1 MRSASVVERRWWVA
15 VAATLGA
22 TYAALSWMQV
32 ALDALRERNLLR
44 KSIAAAAAVAAAG
57 VVGWLLRRRAG
68 WREWLMLALCAV
80 VYAVVATRF
89 EVIQER
95 IHLLQYGLVALLFLG
110 ALEARA
116 SGGAAAFLDA
126 TVTAPRAAAGAVLLT
141 AAAGWIDEAIQGIL
155 PNRHYD
161 LRDVGL
167 NALAGAMAVGA
178 LAGLRWTRAADA
190 ERRAAAEEA

>member
-1 MRSASVVERRWWVA
+1 MRSGRGAERRWWVA
-15 VAATLGA
+15 VAATIGA
-22 TYAALSWMQV
+22 TYASLSWMQV

-44 KSIAAAAAVAAAG
+44 KSIVAAAAVAAAS

-116 SGGAAAFLDA
+116 SGGTGAFLDA
-126 TVTAPRAAAGAVLLT
+126 TATAFRPAAGAVLLT
-141 AAAGWIDEAIQGIL
+141 AAAGWLDEGIQGVL

-167 NALAGAMAVGA
+167 NALAGAMAVGT

-190 ERRAAAEEA
+190 ARRAAAKER

>member
-1 MRSASVVERRWWVA
+1 MRSGSVAERRWWVA

-22 TYAALSWMQV
+22 TYASLSWLQV

-44 KSIAAAAAVAAAG
+44 NSIVAAAALATAG
-57 VVGWLLRRRAG
+57 VVGWLVRRRAG

-95 IHLLQYGLVALLFLG
+95 IHLLQYGFVALLFLG

-116 SGGAAAFLDA
+116 SDGAAAFGDA
-126 TVTAPRAAAGAVLLT
+126 TATTPRAAAGAVLLT
-141 AAAGWIDEAIQGIL
+141 AAAGWIDEGIQGVL

-161 LRDVGL
+161 LSDVGL

-178 LAGLRWTRAADA
+178 LAGLRWA
-190 ERRAAAEEA
+190 RAAAEEA

>member
-1 MRSASVVERRWWVA
+1 MRVGSVAERRWWTAVA
-15 VAATLGA
+15 VALGA
-22 TYAALSWMQV
+22 TYASLSWMQV

-44 KSIAAAAAVAAAG
+44 RSLVAVAALTAAG
-57 VVGWLLRRRAG
+57 IVGWLLRRRAG
-68 WREWLMLALCAV
+68 WREWLVLGACAV
-80 VYAVVATRF
+80 AYALVATRF

-116 SGGAAAFLDA
+116 SGGTARFLA
-126 TVTAPRAAAGAVLLT
+126 VVETPPRAAAGAVLLA
-141 AAAGWIDEAIQGIL
+141 AAAGWIDEGIQGIL

-167 NALAGAMAVGA
+167 NALAGAMAVAA
-178 LAGLRWTRAADA
+178 LAGLRRARAAGGA
-190 ERRAAAEEA
+190 PRAAAEEA